1 MFRYQQPLDRTV
13 HVFSAAGGTTE
24 SFFVLSTSLSCLVE
38 NEDANF
44 LYMNLLWNTV
54 SNVKWKPKR
63 FNTALT
69 WLFEHRCISS
79 AVYTMYIKQD
89 KVKEGLVNGRT
100 SGTHANTSRDS
111 VSV

>member
-44 LYMNLLWNTV
+44 LYMNLLWNT
-54 SNVKWKPKR
+54 
-63 FNTALT
+63 
-69 WLFEHRCISS
+69 
-79 AVYTMYIKQD
+79 D
-89 KVKEGLVNGRT
+89 
-100 SGTHANTSRDS
+100 
-111 VSV
+111 